1 VQRSGHAG
9 QAEGAYAGWW
19 QWATKLNLALAAGL
33 ALPALEALGY
43 TPGVRSEQAL
53 TALTLAYGGLPLVFK
68 SIALAACWRWRHH
81 PALA

>member
-1 VQRSGHAG
+1 
-9 QAEGAYAGWW
+9 
-19 QWATKLNLALAAGL
+19 
-33 ALPALEALGY
+33 LPALEALGY